1 MDTVGL
7 DEGDAEDV
15 NGELVQK
22 IMNFLLHSLKV
33 QVLGA
38 QIPVDIAKVWSW
50 MAPRNNLVHYS
61 RGQGTNFTIA
71 SRLRP
76 WLCSFTCYPQK
87 LQYLR
92 EQAAVIKLFEERF
105 TSIWENVIILA
116 KEGKEDTKQ
125 SFQVQEK

>member
-38 QIPVDIAKVWSW
+38 QIPVDIAKVWS
-50 MAPRNNLVHYS
+50 
-61 RGQGTNFTIA
+61 
-71 SRLRP
+71 
-76 WLCSFTCYPQK
+76 
-87 LQYLR
+87 
-92 EQAAVIKLFEERF
+92 
-105 TSIWENVIILA
+105 
-116 KEGKEDTKQ
+116 
-125 SFQVQEK
+125 